1 MLYLSPHFNQKGLFL
16 SGSPNIY
23 VLSIYSLRMNSDP
36 RFVEIGHVHTPTYNG
51 DPNAR
56 RLWKRVYGTHHYKSE
71 REHAQSRRK
80 GLLAFYNFCVGSR
93 GSIQIENL
101 LTQNWAKTQ
110 KNRLGSQEKLT
121 SKNNA
126 AIHLC
131 SNFPY

>member
-1 MLYLSPHFNQKGLFL
+1 MKAG
-16 SGSPNIY
+16 IY
-23 VLSIYSLRMNSDP
+23 PL
-36 RFVEIGHVHTPTYNG
+36 
-51 DPNAR
+51 
-56 RLWKRVYGTHHYKSE
+56 HYE
-71 REHAQSRRK
+71 PDLVDAQSQRK
-80 GLLAFYNFCVGSR
+80 GLLALCNFCVRSR

-131 SNFPY
+131 SNFPYTE